1 MNLLKLNKV
10 DEKKKSFNLL
20 LYYIQIEFNDDE
32 HDVILNSIWAMYQ
45 IM

>member
-32 HDVILNSIWAMYQ
+32 HDVILNSI
-45 IM
+45 